1 MIGGELVS
9 VYKGI
14 DVSKWQGRIN
24 WNALSCED
32 IQFVMI
38 RSSFG
43 WGKGNTD
50 ILFNTNY
57 EGAKK

>member
-1 MIGGELVS
+1 MN

-24 WNALSCED
+24 WPLVKSD
-32 IQFVMI
+32 GIQFAMI

-43 WGKGNTD
+43 WGKDNKD
-50 ILFNTNY
+50 VLFEKIQETIY
-57 EGAKK
+57 KYRKL